1 MSFSVIF
8 KFTKTTDFNLWKIDL
23 FSGVVDLIIENTC
36 LVYSLLGVNI
46 FFIYISVKIAI
57 KRTYITH

>member
-46 FFIYISVKIAI
+46 FFIYISIKIAI
-57 KRTYITH
+57 KMTYITH